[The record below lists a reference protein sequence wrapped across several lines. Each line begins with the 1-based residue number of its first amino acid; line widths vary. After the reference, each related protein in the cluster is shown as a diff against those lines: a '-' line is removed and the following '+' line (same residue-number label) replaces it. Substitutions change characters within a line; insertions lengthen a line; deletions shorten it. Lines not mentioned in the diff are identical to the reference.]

1 MRKPRVKILAACL
14 AVLVCAA
21 RSAHADE
28 PASPPS
34 TYVQE
39 EWTSD
44 ELPELPVKAIVQTRD
59 GYLWM
64 AAWGGLIR
72 FDGLRFTRFQ
82 DAGDDLP
89 LTDCSSMLE
98 DRQGNLWIGT
108 VGGGLLRYRDGR
120 FTRWTKERGL
130 GSDIVHALLED
141 RVGTLWIGTSGGL
154 NRLRDGRLSLL
165 ALRDG
170 LPADLVTSLAAGARG
185 EIWVGTG
192 NGLARWQQ
200 GRFTAVPDSAGP
212 PVRSIERLAVDRS
225 GTLWIGTAFGLYRLA
240 PSASSLTPE
249 GPMTGKQLAAVSSFL
264 EDRSG
269 RMWVGG
275 ETLRLWHEGR
285 WQPLAAESLEGKSGA
300 ALLEDDEGG
309 LWFKLRDRLVRLHRQ
324 PGFEKLSEDLWD
336 GGTVRAMV
344 EDRRGDLWIATGKG
358 LARRSQAGVEHFT
371 TRQGLADANVLSL
384 FEDRDGVLWIGTH
397 SGLSS
402 RLPDGRIRPLGA
414 GPELRA
420 VVLSIAQDDEG
431 ALWAGA
437 WGGVYR
443 IAGERIEHIK
453 QAQGLADDQ
462 VTIVR
467 RGGAGEMWIGTTR
480 GLSRFVRGRL
490 TSFPGQRE
498 LAGTYIQDLAYDP
511 DGTLWIGSKGRG
523 LLRLRRG
530 RLTRF
535 TARAGLPDN
544 EVGAIVDDGRGS
556 LWLSCRRGNFGVSR
570 RALEA
575 QADGRLRRFSGKLY
589 DKSNAYVLLR
599 SRDGRLWF
607 GDDDGVVGMDPTMES
622 RVPRVAV
629 EELLANGALVGRGPA
644 SALPPE
650 TRRLEIRYTAISFTE
665 PQNVHFRYRLEGFD
679 PQWVEAGGE
688 RIATYTNLPPG
699 RYKFRLSGASGTGPW
714 TRKEAAVAFAI
725 APHFYQTGWF
735 FAVVAAVVLGSVWG
749 AYRLRVAHLEA
760 RSAVL
765 EERNRLAGEVHDT
778 LAQDLVGMV
787 RFLDRA
793 ETEAPEPLR
802 EQLRRIR
809 EVARASLAEA
819 RRAIRALHSD
829 GGETPELLPALRE
842 AVERAAAPYG
852 ATVEVRPVGLPRRL
866 PWEIEG
872 ALLRIASEA
881 SVNAARHGEARRIEI
896 EIVFAAQAAALTIA
910 DNGSGFDTTL
920 RKPGSVGLLVMRER
934 TERLGGSFAVD
945 SRPGEGTRIRAEV
958 PLAS

>member
-1 MRKPRVKILAACL
+1 MRKHRAKTLAACL
-14 AVLVCAA
+14 AVLMCAA
-21 RSAHADE
+21 RAALADGPNT
-28 PASPPS
+28 PAF
-34 TYVQE
+34 TYVQQ

-44 ELPELPVKAIVQTRD
+44 ELPELPVNAIVQTRD

-64 AAWGGLIR
+64 ATWGGLLR
-72 FDGLRFTRFQ
+72 FDGLRFTRFL
-82 DAGDDLP
+82 DAGDELP
-89 LTDCSSMLE
+89 LTDCSAVLE

-108 VGGGLLRYRDGR
+108 RGAGLLRYRDGR

-130 GSDIVHALLED
+130 GSNVVGSLLED
-141 RVGTLWIGTSGGL
+141 REGNLWIGTSGGL
-154 NRLRDGRLSLL
+154 NRLRDGKLSLL
-165 ALRDG
+165 TVRDG
-170 LPADLVTSLAAGARG
+170 LPADVITSLAAGARG
-185 EIWVGTG
+185 EIWVATG

-200 GRFTAVPDSAGP
+200 DRFTAVPESAGP
-212 PVRSIERLAVDRS
+212 PVRTIERLAVDRS

-240 PSASSLTPE
+240 PSAPALTPE
-249 GPMTGKQLAAVSSFL
+249 GPMTGKQLAAVNRFL

-275 ETLRLWHEGR
+275 ETLRLWDEGR
-285 WQPLAAESLEGKSGA
+285 WQPLAATPLGGTFGG

-309 LWFKLRDRLVRLHRQ
+309 LWFNLRDRLVRLRRQ
-324 PGFEKLSEDLWD
+324 AGFEKLADDLW
-336 GGTVRAMV
+336 GGGSVRAMV
-344 EDRRGDLWIATGKG
+344 EDRGGDLWIATGKG
-358 LARRSQAGVEHFT
+358 LLRRSRAGVEHFT
-371 TRQGLADANVLSL
+371 TRQGLADNNVISL
-384 FEDRDGVLWIGTH
+384 FEDRNGVLWIGTH
-397 SGLSS
+397 SGLGS
-402 RLPDGRIRPLGA
+402 RHPDGRIQRLGE
-414 GPELRA
+414 PRA
-420 VVLSIAQDDEG
+420 VILSIGQDDEG

-437 WGGVYR
+437 WGGVYH
-443 IAGERIEHIK
+443 IAGQRIEHIK
-453 QAQGLADDQ
+453 RAQGLADDQ

-467 RGGAGEMWIGTTR
+467 RGGAGEMWIGTTG
-480 GLSRFVRGRL
+480 GLSRFVHGRL
-490 TSFPGQRE
+490 ISFPGQRE
-498 LAGTYIQDLAYDP
+498 LAGTYIYDLAYDP
-511 DGTLWIGSKGRG
+511 DGTLWIGTKGRG

-530 RLTRF
+530 RLARF

-544 EVGAIVDDGRGS
+544 EVSAIVDDAKGS
-556 LWLSCRRGNFGVSR
+556 LWLSCRRGNLGVSR

-575 QADGRLRRFSGKLY
+575 QADGRLRRFSGRLY
-589 DKSNAYVLLR
+589 GKSNAYALLR

-607 GDDDGVVGMDPTMES
+607 ADDDGVVGMDPTMEG

-629 EELLANGALVGRGPA
+629 EELLANGAPVGRAPS
-644 SALPPE
+644 SALPPG

-665 PQNVHFRYRLEGFD
+665 PQNVRFRYRLEGFD

-699 RYKFRLSGASGTGPW
+699 RYKFRLSAASGTGPW
-714 TRKEAAVAFAI
+714 TQKEAAVSFAI

-735 FAVVAAVVLGSVWG
+735 FAVVAGVVLGSGWG

-793 ETEAPEPLR
+793 EVDSPEPLR

-819 RRAIRALHSD
+819 RRAIRALRSD
-829 GGETPELLPALRE
+829 AGETPELLPALRE

-881 SVNAARHGEARRIEI
+881 SANAARHGEARRIEI
-896 EIVFAAQAAALTIA
+896 EIVFAPQTAALTIA
-910 DNGSGFDTTL
+910 DDGSGFDPTQ

-934 TERLGGSFAVD
+934 TERLGGRFAVD
-945 SRPGEGTRIRAEV
+945 SSPGEGTRVRAEV